1 MASAITASGSQGAI
15 LRRAA
20 LDALIKLDPRKL
32 VGNPVILATE
42 AVAALATVSLVDAL
56 VHHAPFGFP
65 LQISAWLWATVLF
78 ANLAESVAEG
88 RGKAA
93 ADALR
98 AARVDTMAKRL
109 PDPATTAIV
118 STPSHKLVVGDVVR
132 V

>member
-88 RGKAA
+88 RG
-93 ADALR
+93 
-98 AARVDTMAKRL
+98 
-109 PDPATTAIV
+109 
-118 STPSHKLVVGDVVR
+118 
-132 V
+132 